1 MWLFRSVGLKFMAML
16 IAITVASMIPVR
28 AKDRAQPT
36 ELTGLVV
43 AKVEETTVQG
53 QNGIEITFDKASA
66 ERLYQFTN
74 GKVGRSLEFVVDQ
87 KRLVT
92 LRLIDPLTDGN
103 ILLTGQIDNAA
114 LISSGANVTVKLE

>member
-1 MWLFRSVGLKFMAML
+1 ML
-16 IAITVASMIPVR
+16 IAMTLASMIPVR

-66 ERLYQFTN
+66 ERLRQFTN

-103 ILLTGQIDNAA
+103 ILLTGQMDNAA
-114 LISSGANVTVKLE
+114 LISSGATVTVKLE